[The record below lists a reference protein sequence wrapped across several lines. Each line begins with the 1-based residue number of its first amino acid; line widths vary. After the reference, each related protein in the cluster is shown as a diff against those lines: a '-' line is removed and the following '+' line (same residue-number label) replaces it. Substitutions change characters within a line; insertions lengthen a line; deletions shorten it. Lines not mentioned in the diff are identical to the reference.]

1 MCNKTYSVV
10 NLISTC
16 VNFVC
21 MYGYRLR
28 FYILM
33 LNIDLLVYLKRF
45 GWRLNYGILWMV
57 YW

>member
-1 MCNKTYSVV
+1 MYLVV
-10 NLISTC
+10 NLISMC